1 MALQTYKVGDLV
13 KWDNEQFNVDGTVR
27 QDVLFGVVL
36 ERKKSV
42 SAYDAECY
50 RVMLHE
56 NNETYDIW
64 LYPNEI
70 KKVSKSLNK
79 V

>member
-1 MALQTYKVGDLV
+1 MAYKVGDLV
-13 KWDNEQFNVDGTVR
+13 KWEGEQFSVDGTVR
-27 QDVLFGVVL
+27 QDVLFGVVV
-36 ERKKSV
+36 ETRKSV

-56 NNETYDIW
+56 NNETYGIW